1 LTRQTQPTIGV
12 LCFNLSE
19 AMSPGVP
26 RCGQNLSYIRCV
38 FEAGGVPVL
47 LPQTDDPA
55 ALRAL
60 FERVDGLLLPGG
72 GDIHPARYGE
82 GVLPACGTID
92 LLRDD
97 VELTLASWAVV
108 ERKPLLAI
116 CRGIQVLNVALGGSL
131 YQDISAQLPDAGRH
145 DWYPSHP
152 RDRLSHEVR
161 LVADTRLAQIVGE
174 PRIRVNSLHHQAAK
188 AVAPGLQV
196 SARSPDEIVEGLEV
210 PGHPFALAVQWHP
223 EELASTQPPARALFR
238 AFIQAAG
245 SA

>member
-1 LTRQTQPTIGV
+1 LTRQTQPTIGI

-19 AMSPGVP
+19 KMSPGVP
-26 RCGQNLSYIRCV
+26 RCGQNLSYVRSV
-38 FEAGGVPVL
+38 LQAGGVPML
-47 LPQTDDPA
+47 LPQTDDQA

-82 GVLPACGTID
+82 EVMPECGTID

-97 VELTLASWAVV
+97 VELTLARWAVE

-131 YQDISAQLPDAGRH
+131 FQDIAAQVPGAGQH
-145 DWYPSHP
+145 VWYPDYP
-152 RDRLSHEVR
+152 RDRLSHEVSV
-161 LVADTRLAQIVGE
+161 VADTRLAQSLGE
-174 PRIRVNSLHHQAAK
+174 LRIDVNSLHHQAAK

-196 SARSPDEIVEGLEV
+196 SARAPDDTVEGLEV
-210 PGHPFALAVQWHP
+210 PGHPFAVGVQWHP
-223 EELASTQPPARALFR
+223 EELALTQVHARALFR
-238 AFIQAAG
+238 AFVRAAG